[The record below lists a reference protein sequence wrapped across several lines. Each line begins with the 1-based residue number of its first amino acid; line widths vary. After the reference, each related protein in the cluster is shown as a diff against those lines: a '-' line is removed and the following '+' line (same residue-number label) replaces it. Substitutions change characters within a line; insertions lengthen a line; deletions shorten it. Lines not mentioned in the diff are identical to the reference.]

1 MLRTDTTDIKIIRCL
16 LLPKKISSLSVR
28 THPTNVS
35 NNSKTTINGEMGEI
49 RAVRE

>member
-1 MLRTDTTDIKIIRCL
+1 MLGTNTTDIKITRCL
-16 LLPKKISSLSVR
+16 LLPEKMSSLSVR